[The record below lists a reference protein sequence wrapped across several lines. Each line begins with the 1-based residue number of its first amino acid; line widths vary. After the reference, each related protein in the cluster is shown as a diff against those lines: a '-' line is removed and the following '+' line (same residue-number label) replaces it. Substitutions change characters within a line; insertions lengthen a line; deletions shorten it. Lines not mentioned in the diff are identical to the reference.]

1 MPKNDK
7 AREKKVNVAVKALMR
22 FPGMRVRE
30 AMHFARFSKKEI
42 DDVNVR
48 RIVSRR
54 QFRATEAAG
63 PPKNVHQHD
72 AEASLDVS
80 SLSEEA
86 DIAAANATIVDE
98 IIPPPKRIK
107 QRMTACAMEK
117 KRVEDRKQKKHRS
130 DALKD
135 AVRLYAQEKAKPDGL
150 SLRQVQEKIMKKY
163 SVNIHYSTISR
174 YVKEGL
180 VGASPKKMGPPGH
193 ISKANYKLLCAALSS
208 FIPMNQMNARAGDNT
223 RTKLIVTLVKTVGI
237 TSSEAGKLLSRLLR
251 DTAEETMDAE
261 KLNCAE
267 DRRIR
272 WTTFQNIDLW
282 FDGWQNFLVAHGFGT
297 IDENGELVLE
307 DFAASRIINMD
318 ETCISL
324 DGSNGN
330 RGGRPSV
337 TFYDKRFP
345 QLGKATSKTALTTT
359 MISGSSA
366 AGEPLP
372 PHFQFQTSAQT
383 AEAEY
388 IRIECIRYMLDVR
401 AQFGHDTEQSF
412 PISLGLNSKGGMD
425 VDEFYEY
432 IVKSIMRLY
441 PDAAPTAGKWVV
453 IKCDGGPG
461 RLNEELLAYLRFHGY
476 LLYPG
481 VPNTT
486 AVTQETD
493 QSYGPFQSKLRTNL
507 EALIDERLHAEKA
520 TTLAPWIVGL
530 VVFGG
535 EDPETGCVVGS
546 AFQEGFNIPQNLNAW
561 AKVGAVPLTRAC
573 LQNPKVR
580 RSIGDGTDEQQAMAL
595 LIQEHNAMACAALSL
610 AGYNGDIFK
619 LELKPA
625 ASTSVVTV
633 AHSQDR
639 IELLSQAKSHGNIYA
654 ATGGDHLTSNDMF
667 KSIAL
672 KQRRVMR
679 EKLIKDKKVRERLE
693 RTELIALDI
702 VKRRGGDPSKLT
714 AGDLTALLTW
724 HRVPKVGELNKEQ
737 KLAKWGRIMNS
748 LKPPPSYEKWTHED
762 EVKLEEAQSDVV
774 EMAHTALGHMV
785 ALKKKELLLA
795 AREMSQEEFDQLVA
809 ARRSEATELGRIGG
823 GGVGAGEHDGG
834 TDDSGSSIFEGE
846 HGAANVS
853 IEAMLEGETDAV

>member
-1 MPKNDK
+1 MPKTDK

-22 FPGMRVRE
+22 FPTMRVRE

-297 IDENGELVLE
+297 IDRMASLSLRTLQHRVSSIWMKP
-307 DFAASRIINMD
+307 ASR
-318 ETCISL
+318 S
-324 DGSNGN
+324 
-330 RGGRPSV
+330 
-337 TFYDKRFP
+337 
-345 QLGKATSKTALTTT
+345 
-359 MISGSSA
+359 
-366 AGEPLP
+366 
-372 PHFQFQTSAQT
+372 
-383 AEAEY
+383 
-388 IRIECIRYMLDVR
+388 
-401 AQFGHDTEQSF
+401 
-412 PISLGLNSKGGMD
+412 
-425 VDEFYEY
+425 
-432 IVKSIMRLY
+432 
-441 PDAAPTAGKWVV
+441 
-453 IKCDGGPG
+453 
-461 RLNEELLAYLRFHGY
+461 
-476 LLYPG
+476 
-481 VPNTT
+481 
-486 AVTQETD
+486 
-493 QSYGPFQSKLRTNL
+493 
-507 EALIDERLHAEKA
+507 
-520 TTLAPWIVGL
+520 
-530 VVFGG
+530 
-535 EDPETGCVVGS
+535 
-546 AFQEGFNIPQNLNAW
+546 
-561 AKVGAVPLTRAC
+561 
-573 LQNPKVR
+573 
-580 RSIGDGTDEQQAMAL
+580 
-595 LIQEHNAMACAALSL
+595 
-610 AGYNGDIFK
+610 
-619 LELKPA
+619 
-625 ASTSVVTV
+625 TV
-633 AHSQDR
+633 AMG
-639 IELLSQAKSHGNIYA
+639 IEEDDQA
-654 ATGGDHLTSNDMF
+654 
-667 KSIAL
+667 
-672 KQRRVMR
+672 
-679 EKLIKDKKVRERLE
+679 
-693 RTELIALDI
+693 
-702 VKRRGGDPSKLT
+702 
-714 AGDLTALLTW
+714 
-724 HRVPKVGELNKEQ
+724 
-737 KLAKWGRIMNS
+737 
-748 LKPPPSYEKWTHED
+748 
-762 EVKLEEAQSDVV
+762 
-774 EMAHTALGHMV
+774 
-785 ALKKKELLLA
+785 
-795 AREMSQEEFDQLVA
+795 
-809 ARRSEATELGRIGG
+809 
-823 GGVGAGEHDGG
+823 
-834 TDDSGSSIFEGE
+834 
-846 HGAANVS
+846 
-853 IEAMLEGETDAV
+853 